1 MPPAGFP
8 AAQRTVHRVDERD
21 TCPPSASSVSQAAHA
36 SEKEIEMKRIAS
48 AAVLASILAAPALLG
63 AQDVEKGKTVY
74 AANKCQTCH
83 AIEGKGN
90 KKFPLDGVG
99 AKLSA
104 EDITKWIITPAEM
117 EAKLAEKPKIKMKA
131 YKLPDE
137 DLNALVAYMQS
148 LK

>member
-1 MPPAGFP
+1 
-8 AAQRTVHRVDERD
+8 
-21 TCPPSASSVSQAAHA
+21 
-36 SEKEIEMKRIAS
+36 MKRIAS
-48 AAVLASILAAPALLG
+48 GAVLAALIAAPAFLS
-63 AQDVEKGKTVY
+63 AQDVEKGKAVY

-104 EDITKWIITPAEM
+104 ADIKQWIVAPSEM
-117 EAKLAEKPKIKMKA
+117 EAKLAEKPKVHMKA
-131 YKLPDE
+131 YKLADE
-137 DLNALVAYMQS
+137 DLGALVAYMQS